1 MHLPFGFFL
10 PRNHTKQWRL
20 DPEDAST
27 VRLPGNAMLGTV
39 ADPSQAISHFCR
51 DKRALNLIVLMPVIK
66 VGELVGDCSSAVRS
80 SPAGDNK

>member
-1 MHLPFGFFL
+1 
-10 PRNHTKQWRL
+10 
-20 DPEDAST
+20 
-27 VRLPGNAMLGTV
+27 MLGTV